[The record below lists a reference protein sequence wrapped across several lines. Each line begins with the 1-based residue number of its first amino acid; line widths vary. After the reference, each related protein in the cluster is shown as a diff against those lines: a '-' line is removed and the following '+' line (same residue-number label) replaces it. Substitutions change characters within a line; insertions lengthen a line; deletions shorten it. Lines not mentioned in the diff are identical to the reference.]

1 MSEKNSEE
9 EVIIENPPQD
19 LLCGNVMNCELQALQ
34 LKKLG
39 RRAKDELA
47 HQKKLIE
54 LKHEFLPNPLG
65 KTVQQPSS
73 GTGTQPQTC
82 DNNTRR
88 SLSSTP

>member
-1 MSEKNSEE
+1 MSEENSEE
-9 EVIIENPPQD
+9 EVIKENPLQD
-19 LLCGNVMNCELQALQ
+19 LLCGNVMNCELQTLQ

-73 GTGTQPQTC
+73 GTGTQP
-82 DNNTRR
+82 
-88 SLSSTP
+88 